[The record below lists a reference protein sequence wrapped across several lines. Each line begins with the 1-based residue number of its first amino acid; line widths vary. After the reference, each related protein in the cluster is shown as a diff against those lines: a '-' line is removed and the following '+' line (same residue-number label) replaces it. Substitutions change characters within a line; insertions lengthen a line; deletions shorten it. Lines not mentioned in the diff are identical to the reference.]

1 MSTKPQMFS
10 GYHAIEAILRHRPHA
25 VLELFVQDTRAERGE
40 ERLDILCQEAQ
51 RLGIKPQRARRE
63 ILEKHAGPQHQGV
76 VARVRPRP
84 VGGDVEL
91 LEHLRR
97 LERPPLVLILEGV
110 TDPHNLGACLRSA
123 DATGVDAVVVPR
135 RHACGLTPVV
145 CRSAVGAAES
155 VHYFEVGNLGRA
167 LESLKQAGLWVVG
180 TALAPE
186 SQSLFDFQTDRGLAV
201 VMGAEGA
208 GMRQGTR
215 QACDY
220 LLEIPMVGEVQ
231 SLNVS
236 VATAVVL
243 YHLARPRLRQG

>member
-10 GYHAIEAILRHRPHA
+10 GYHAVAAILRHRPHA

-40 ERLDILCQEAQ
+40 ERLDTLCQEAQ

-76 VARVRPRP
+76 AARVRPRP
-84 VGGDVEL
+84 VGNDAQL
-91 LEHLRR
+91 LEHLQNLDRQ
-97 LERPPLVLILEGV
+97 PLVLVLEGV

-135 RHACGLTPVV
+135 RHACGLTPVA

-155 VHYFEVGNLGRA
+155 VPYFEVGNLGRA

-180 TALAPE
+180 TALTQE
-186 SQSLFDFQTDRGLAV
+186 SQSLFDFQADRGLAV
-201 VMGAEGA
+201 IMGAEGA

-243 YHLARPRLRQG
+243 YHLARPRLKA